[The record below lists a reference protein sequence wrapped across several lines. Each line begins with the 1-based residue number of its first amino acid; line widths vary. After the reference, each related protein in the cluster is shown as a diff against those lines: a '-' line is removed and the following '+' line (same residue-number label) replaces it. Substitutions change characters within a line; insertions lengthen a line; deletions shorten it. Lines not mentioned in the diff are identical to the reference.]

1 MAAIEKETNYSSRD
15 NSLENE
21 PIFGVD
27 HEDLFAAVRDGDTI
41 KEYRL
46 GAVFVGG
53 EDPLD
58 SMPVVNGTILGSGNS
73 TPLGSMI
80 EVVGVKATFEQYWT
94 PASAVYALRRTSHE
108 ERRTR
113 TGKLKEINI
122 TSDTALLG
130 VMAPR
135 NIDQSL

>member
-1 MAAIEKETNYSSRD
+1 MTAIEKETSYSNRA
-15 NSLENE
+15 LENE

-27 HEDLFAAVRDGDTI
+27 HEDLFAAVKDGDTI

-46 GAVFVGG
+46 GANFIGG
-53 EDPLD
+53 ADPLD
-58 SMPVVNGTILGSGNS
+58 SMPVVNDIILGPDRAV
-73 TPLGSMI
+73 PLGSMV
-80 EVVGVKATFEQYWT
+80 EVVGVKATYDQYWT

-108 ERRTR
+108 EKRTR

-135 NIDQSL
+135 HIETD